1 MANQEL
7 LEKVAKLGL
16 PMFEPEVD
24 LDTNE
29 TLAEVVKSNDHRLWE
44 GFPVL
49 LARAAEDY
57 QFSLDKVKR
66 TLNRVELGQLHRLVL
81 LSMAV
86 YSTQNVTLPW
96 ARKYMRSLTLD
107 ESKQVKHLRNLLV
120 HNKPV
125 KWNDHSF
132 SPERLSNMFDLYF
145 EQSAEKSR
153 RRKEKFEEY
162 SLEQALSVLFSPK
175 QKELFKKKLEGLPFT
190 KTENEYYSRTVRKK
204 VVALANTELHDLAK
218 KLLEL

>member
-1 MANQEL
+1 MANEEL

-16 PMFEPEVD
+16 PMFEPETE

-29 TLAEVVKSNDHRLWE
+29 TLAEVVKSQDLRLWE

-49 LARAAEDY
+49 LASAADDY
-57 QFSLDKVKR
+57 KFSLDQVERK
-66 TLNRVELGQLHRLVL
+66 LNRVEAGQLRRLVL
-81 LSMAV
+81 LSLAV
-86 YSTQNVTLPW
+86 YNAQNVTLPW
-96 ARKYMRSLTLD
+96 ARKYMSSLQTD
-107 ESKQVKHLRNLLV
+107 ARDQVKQWRNLLA

-125 KWNDHSF
+125 EWNNHSF
-132 SPERLSNMFDLYF
+132 SPERLSSTFDLYF

-153 RRKEKFEEY
+153 RRKEKYEEY
-162 SLEQALSVLFSPK
+162 SLEQALSMLFSPK

-218 KLLEL
+218 KLLEM

>member
-16 PMFEPEVD
+16 PMFEPETK

-29 TLAEVVKSNDHRLWE
+29 TLADVVKSNDQRLWE

-49 LARAAEDY
+49 LARATEDN
-57 QFSLDKVKR
+57 QFSLDEVER
-66 TLNRVELGQLHRLVL
+66 ILNRVEVGQLRRLVL
-81 LSMAV
+81 LSLAV
-86 YSTQNVTLPW
+86 YNVQNVTLPW
-96 ARKYMRSLTLD
+96 VRKYMSSLTLD
-107 ESKQVKHLRNLLV
+107 ESKLVKHWRNLLV
-120 HNKPV
+120 HNRPV
-125 KWNDHSF
+125 EWNDRSF
-132 SPERLSNMFDLYF
+132 SPERLSNTFDLYF

-153 RRKEKFEEY
+153 RRKEKYEEY
-162 SLEQALSVLFSPK
+162 SLEQALSLLFSPK

-218 KLLEL
+218 KLLEM